1 MRLVSM
7 DDGMPRT
14 GLVVGDEIV
23 DLTDPAIG
31 LPGDMV
37 ALLALGADAGAG
49 TAAGTGRPGA
59 SAGRGRR
66 PSHRPG
72 RPPALV
78 SGHRPQLRRPHRG
91 ARARAPRVPDV
102 VLQAADLRD
111 RAGRRPS
118 RSHGCLRR
126 STTKGE
132 LGLVI
137 GRRCRHVPADR
148 ALDVVAGYTVVN
160 DVSVRDW
167 QWRSPTMMMGKGFD
181 THGPTGP
188 AIVTT
193 DEVGDPQDLALRT
206 WVNGELRQDGTT
218 ADMIFTCAQ
227 MIEHLSA
234 AFTLE
239 VGMLITTGTP
249 AGVAAG
255 EDPPRWLAAGDSV
268 TVRIEGVGE
277 LTNPVVDEPAGTD
290 GRGPVTGRCA
300 DERCRLDQG
309 VTRPSPF
316 PSPSCSSG
324 SVPAVA
330 PAASTPTR

>member
-1 MRLVSM
+1 ML
-7 DDGMPRT
+7 DDVQRT

-37 ALLALGADAGAG
+37 ALLALGADARPALRRAPAGGARRLA
-49 TAAGTGRPGA
+49 TAEAHLLAPV
-59 SAGRGRR
+59 
-66 PSHRPG
+66 G
-72 RPPALV
+72 RPPSFLAIARNYGAHVEEL
-78 SGHRPQLRRPHRG
+78 GHERPEFQTWFSKQPTCVIG
-91 ARARAPRVPDV
+91 PGEAIEVPRV
-102 VLQAADLRD
+102 
-111 RAGRRPS
+111 S
-118 RSHGCLRR
+118 
-126 STTKGE
+126 STVDYEGE

-137 GRRCRHVPADR
+137 GRRCRHVPLDR
-148 ALDVVAGYTVVN
+148 ALDVIAGYTVVN

-193 DEVGDPQDLALRT
+193 DEVADPQDLALRT
-206 WVNGELRQDGTT
+206 WVNGELRQEGAT

-255 EDPPRWLAAGDSV
+255 EDPPRWLTAGDSV

-277 LTNPVVDEPAGTD
+277 LTNPVIDEPG
-290 GRGPVTGRCA
+290 
-300 DERCRLDQG
+300 
-309 VTRPSPF
+309 
-316 PSPSCSSG
+316 
-324 SVPAVA
+324 
-330 PAASTPTR
+330 PAADRPDR